1 MLKSAQRNSV
11 IGTSLS
17 FYDKM
22 GYVVLFRCLLGPDRY
37 LSWCL
42 TIFFFRKEV
51 LEIYSVFLSAV
62 KLSIAVALY
71 PSCMVKLLYQLLKL
85 NPGTLACDTFLEY
98 KTIPFADNP
107 IIIILRTV
115 KARITNIIKEQPL
128 GEQ

>member
-1 MLKSAQRNSV
+1 MFAWSRQVFDMVLNSFFLQKRSVRN
-11 IGTSLS
+11 
-17 FYDKM
+17 
-22 GYVVLFRCLLGPDRY
+22 LFCIPFSGKTEYCSSTLYQSY
-37 LSWCL
+37 L
-42 TIFFFRKEV
+42 
-51 LEIYSVFLSAV
+51 
-62 KLSIAVALY
+62 
-71 PSCMVKLLYQLLKL
+71 VKLLDQFHQLLNL